1 MNVDAAGKNGREIGR
16 EKIVLIFVGLCCSGL
31 LHFQPRCSSSSDA
44 AANIWNGD
52 THLSRLSLKQK
63 KKKSGIMIFGGAGPL
78 NSGKVGKFN

>member
-1 MNVDAAGKNGREIGR
+1 MNVDAAGKKGREIGR
-16 EKIVLIFVGLCCSGL
+16 EKVVLIFVGLCCSGL
-31 LHFQPRCSSSSDA
+31 LHFQPHCSSSSDA

-52 THLSRLSLKQK
+52 MHLSRLSLKP